1 MSENNISRAGIA
13 SNSALRRL
21 VTAFFDAGLNQ
32 VLNHDSVSIRGD
44 KIVVAPLSLRDVFLI
59 GNRLS
64 DLANP
69 PPVGRCINDSTAP
82 TLFESAKESVM
93 DETIEEHHY
102 IPIGYSV
109 ALVKVT

>member
-1 MSENNISRAGIA
+1 MSENNISIAELA

-21 VTAFFDAGLNQ
+21 ITAFCDAGLDQ

-59 GNRLS
+59 SNRLS
-64 DLANP
+64 ELTNP
-69 PPVGRCINDSTAP
+69 LPVGRCINDSSGL
-82 TLFESAKESVM
+82 TLFDSAKESVM

-102 IPIGYSV
+102 IPIGYSL
-109 ALVKVT
+109 ALVKVA